1 MQNMGMGGC
10 IPVIDMKD
18 FAGLS
23 EKLMEACRGL
33 GCFRIINHNIPESLM
48 MEMKVVSRSL
58 LDLPLEV
65 KLRNSDPVEGKGYTS
80 PHKASAV
87 FEGLGCYDMTAP
99 GALDNFFHQLGASP
113 QQREIISK
121 YSKAIH
127 ELGADLGRKV
137 LKGLGLSGD
146 LFDGWPCQ
154 LRLNKYNYT
163 PQFIGSTGA
172 VLHTDPGFLTVLQ
185 DDEIIGGLEAVH
197 KKTGEYIP
205 VDPMPGSLVVNLG
218 DLAVLWSNGR
228 LSSVKHRVQCY
239 EGTERVSIAM
249 FVLGPKDRAVA
260 APNELV
266 DSEHPRLFNSVKFD
280 DYRMLRITTS
290 SPTGGALELLRIKS

>member
-1 MQNMGMGGC
+1 MVIQNMGMGGC

-18 FAGLS
+18 FAGQS
-23 EKLMEACRGL
+23 EKLMEACREL

-58 LDLPLEV
+58 LDLPVEV

-99 GALDNFFHQLGASP
+99 GALDNFFHQLGACP

-127 ELGADLGRKV
+127 ELGVDLGRKV

-163 PQFIGSTGA
+163 SQFIGLTGA
-172 VLHTDPGFLTVLQ
+172 W
-185 DDEIIGGLEAVH
+185 IRRR
-197 KKTGEYIP
+197 EYIP

-239 EGTERVSIAM
+239 EGTERVSVAM